1 MTHVQYWCVASE
13 TVYYK
18 YPLTKV
24 LDEGYTYVSNYA
36 TIATVDIET
45 LAERTVGSALH
56 IRHVFAEKSNYSW
69 SPLLLYNI
77 NHKNGRRK
85 LGESTDFE
93 CMLTCF
99 S

>member
-56 IRHVFAEKSNYSW
+56 QTEHLMIVKTFNNHTKVSN
-69 SPLLLYNI
+69 LNGYN
-77 NHKNGRRK
+77 
-85 LGESTDFE
+85 
-93 CMLTCF
+93 
-99 S
+99 